1 MKIRNPRIAGDPKE
15 EYLWYYDK
23 GQTKN
28 HVTIPVSQ
36 IKGVSRL
43 SGYSWFELL
52 NYSVLGVPP
61 DIPLQSFNLNKI
73 KFLNLLLLL
82 ETKDTRTVK
91 QAYQKKDDIT
101 FHCYVKGDAKEYYGS
116 EGNHRTITAK
126 IYGWDVLKAQS
137 VDYHVFNEQK
147 YHELQLYKKQKAKI
161 KALIAPLNL
170 SIDNDDMIIFKFREC
185 YKQINLSFED
195 LKRECDSASELNQ
208 TMNFIKESLQR
219 VTSLVNFY
227 RFLYQRYPQK
237 LKKASYSYSN
247 IVIPKKGSIVKNN

>member
-1 MKIRNPRIAGDPKE
+1 M
-15 EYLWYYDK
+15 
-23 GQTKN
+23 
-28 HVTIPVSQ
+28 
-36 IKGVSRL
+36 
-43 SGYSWFELL
+43 

-237 LKKASYSYSN
+237 LKKASYFLLEHSD
-247 IVIPKKGSIVKNN
+247 PKKGSIVKNN